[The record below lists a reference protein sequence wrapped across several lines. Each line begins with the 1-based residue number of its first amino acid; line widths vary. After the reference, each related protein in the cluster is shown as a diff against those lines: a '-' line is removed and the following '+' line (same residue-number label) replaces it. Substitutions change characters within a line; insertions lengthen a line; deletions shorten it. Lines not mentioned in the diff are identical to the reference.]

1 MAKQLALSGLKE
13 LRSYLNTVD
22 LKKSVFILFTGDK
35 TESNGKSW
43 CPDCNG
49 KFLFNT
55 NDYLVF
61 VLRYSDRIFQNK
73 SAI

>member
-55 NDYLVF
+55 ND
-61 VLRYSDRIFQNK
+61 
-73 SAI
+73 